1 MKYLENMMIW
11 ALTLDFLGSM
21 LCQQT
26 VMILLLGNPAL
37 QPSVKG
43 NLVLDKAFDSPSPDK
58 ADNDTACTCQS

>member
-11 ALTLDFLGSM
+11 ALTIDFLGSM

-26 VMILLLGNPAL
+26 VIILLLGNPAL

-43 NLVLDKAFDSPSPDK
+43 NLVLDKAFDSP
-58 ADNDTACTCQS
+58 